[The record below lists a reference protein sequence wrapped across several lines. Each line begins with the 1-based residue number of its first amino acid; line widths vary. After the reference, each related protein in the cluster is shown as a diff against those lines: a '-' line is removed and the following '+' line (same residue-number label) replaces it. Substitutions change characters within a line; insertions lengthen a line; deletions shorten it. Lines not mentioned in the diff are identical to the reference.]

1 MLDRSQIRLELYNFL
16 RKGDQKRGFQINDI
30 RIHFEEQCGHD
41 VCKENE
47 IAILEETQQLT
58 INSILMPGHDWG
70 NFRYPLLRLTEY
82 GRKCIEEENI
92 LPFDPD
98 GYIEGVKS
106 SITNI
111 DEVVL
116 IYLAESI
123 TTYNRN
129 CLLSST
135 ITLGAASEQ
144 AMLLLIEAFSEAI
157 SDAEEKAS
165 FKKKIEKQRIYEKY
179 KTFRGKF
186 DVIKKDLPAELTR
199 EIDVFLDGIFN
210 FIRINR
216 NEAGHPTGIA
226 TNKKVVY
233 ANLQVFSEYGRRI
246 FDLIEYFQ
254 NNKV

>member
-1 MLDRSQIRLELYNFL
+1 MLERSQIRLELYNCL
-16 RKGDQKRGFQINDI
+16 KKSGQQRSFQITDI
-30 RIHFEEQCGHD
+30 YNHFAEQYGD
-41 VCKENE
+41 KVANESE
-47 IAILEETQQLT
+47 IAILEEIHQLVV
-58 INSILMPGHDWG
+58 NNILMPGHDVG
-70 NFRYPLLRLTEY
+70 NFKYPFLRLTEY

-106 SITNI
+106 SVSSI
-111 DEVVL
+111 DDIVL
-116 IYLAESI
+116 TYLGESI

-135 ITLGAASEQ
+135 ITLGAASEK

-157 SDAEEKAS
+157 SDAERRES
-165 FKKKIEKQRIYEKY
+165 FKKKIEKLTIYGKY
-179 KTFRGKF
+179 KAFREKF
-186 DVIKKDLPAELTR
+186 DDTKKNLPPELTR
-199 EIDVFLDGIFN
+199 EIDAFLDGIFN

-233 ANLQVFSEYGRRI
+233 ANLQVFSEYGKRI
-246 FDLIEYFQ
+246 FDLIRFFE
-254 NNKV
+254 NNKI